1 MHKLTFSVLVS
12 LFLFVQVFASDT
24 ITRAFKSKNETEK
37 VSYFRNLNQEAKIEH
52 LAFFKSSFENLIEEN
67 TKAKERN
74 KGFLFCLALI
84 EQLEKSNI
92 GAILN
97 FKALLEDEKYNLTKR
112 ERMDIY
118 VAMQESYLKLNL
130 YSKVF
135 DCNNQINSLIK
146 EGEDYPLWSYNIQSR
161 LYLQLQQ
168 YDKAIPQLK
177 KEISLLLQNKKRDS
191 LIIPSAYNDL
201 GYYYSLVK
209 KNDSAIYYFNRSL
222 QLTKKNK
229 NHIDPVSYNSL
240 LINTQENIANSYLQ
254 QKQFDKAIEKIIAI
268 NNSLPNQDKK
278 TPNYLSRQILLAN
291 AFLGKNDFA
300 KVKELISII
309 DTYCCLNIISL
320 KLDFL
325 NLKHSFYKKTGK
337 SDLAYDN
344 LLIIKKLNDS
354 LSNLQ
359 QQKLLK
365 STELNYVIEQSERE
379 VLEKNKII
387 KEKEN
392 TIFTTII
399 GALSILLFVSFLFV
413 RINRKK
419 RFEIEKMNLS
429 IAQKNTQIEASL
441 KEKEILLKEIHHRVK
456 NNLQI
461 ISGILDIQNFSIK
474 EPEIKAIL
482 NEGQNRIQSIALLHK
497 TMYQNKNFNAVN
509 FDKYLAELISHSKQ
523 ANYSLNKQIEIDFT
537 TDDIQLE
544 IDTAVPLG
552 LILNELIN
560 NAYKH
565 AFKEKQSGAISI
577 ALKEVDK
584 KSYQLLFKDNGN
596 GFAADFDVTKVKS
609 VGYELINGLTKQL
622 KGKLTTHN
630 DNGAV
635 IVIHFNTN

>member
-84 EQLEKSNI
+84 EQLEKNNI

-97 FKALLEDEKYNLTKR
+97 FKVLLEDEKYNLTKR

-291 AFLGKNDFA
+291 AFLGKNDFV
-300 KVKELISII
+300 KVKELIAII

-577 ALKEVDK
+577 ALKEFDK

>member
-12 LFLFVQVFASDT
+12 LFLFVQVFANDT

-84 EQLEKSNI
+84 EQLEKNNI

-97 FKALLEDEKYNLTKR
+97 FKALLEDKKYNLTKR

-177 KEISLLLQNKKRDS
+177 KEISFLLQNKKRDS

-254 QKQFDKAIEKIIAI
+254 QKQFDKAIEKIITI

-291 AFLGKNDFA
+291 AFLGKNDFV
-300 KVKELISII
+300 KVKELIAII

-577 ALKEVDK
+577 ALKEVDE
-584 KSYQLLFKDNGN
+584 KSFQLEFKDNGN
-596 GFAADFDVTKVKS
+596 GFAANFDVTKVKS

-630 DNGAV
+630 ANGAV

>member
-37 VSYFRNLNQEAKIEH
+37 VSYFRNLNYEAKREH

-84 EQLEKSNI
+84 EQLKKNNI

-112 ERMDIY
+112 ERIDIY

-146 EGEDYPLWSYNIQSR
+146 HGEDYPLWSYNIQSR

-168 YDKAIPQLK
+168 YYKAIPQLK
-177 KEISLLLQNKKRDS
+177 KEISFLLQNKKRDS

-201 GYYYSLVK
+201 GYYYSLVD
-209 KNDSAIYYFNRSL
+209 KNDSAIYFFNRSL

-229 NHIDPVSYNSL
+229 KHIDPVSYTNL
-240 LINTQENIANSYLQ
+240 LINTQENIANAYLH
-254 QKQFDKAIEKIIAI
+254 QKEFDKAINKIIAI
-268 NNSLPNQDKK
+268 DNLNPIDFKNS
-278 TPNYLSRQILLAN
+278 TYLSRQIMLAN
-291 AFLGKNDFA
+291 AYLGKNDY
-300 KVKELISII
+300 KKTTELISKI
-309 DTYCCLNIISL
+309 DSYCCMNNISL
-320 KLDFL
+320 KLLFL
-325 NLKHSFYKKTGK
+325 NLKHAFYKKTGN

-344 LLIIKKLNDS
+344 LYLIKKTNDS
-354 LSNLQ
+354 ISNVQ

-392 TIFTTII
+392 TLFTTII
-399 GALSILLFVSFLFV
+399 GALSILLILSFLFV

-419 RFEIEKMNLS
+419 RFKIEKMNLS

-461 ISGILDIQNFSIK
+461 ISGILDIQNFNIK
-474 EPEIKAIL
+474 DPEIKTII

-523 ANYSLNKQIEIDFT
+523 ANYSLKKQIEIDFT

-565 AFKEKQSGAISI
+565 AFREKQSGNITIS
-577 ALKEVDK
+577 LKEIEN
-584 KSYQLLFKDNGN
+584 KSYQLIFNDNGN
-596 GFAADFDVTKVKS
+596 GFASEFDVTKVNS

-630 DNGAV
+630 EKGAV
-635 IVIHFNTN
+635 IVINFNTN

>member
-84 EQLEKSNI
+84 EQLEKNNI

-177 KEISLLLQNKKRDS
+177 KEISFLLQNKKRDS

>member
-74 KGFLFCLALI
+74 KGFLFCFALI
-84 EQLEKSNI
+84 EQLEKNNI

-168 YDKAIPQLK
+168 YNKAIPQLK
-177 KEISLLLQNKKRDS
+177 KEISFLLQNKKRDS

-201 GYYYSLVK
+201 GYYYSLLK

-254 QKQFDKAIEKIIAI
+254 QKQFDKAIEEIIAI

-291 AFLGKNDFA
+291 AFLGKNDFV
-300 KVKELISII
+300 KVKELIATI

-523 ANYSLNKQIEIDFT
+523 ANYSLNKKIEIDFT

-577 ALKEVDK
+577 ALKEFDK

-609 VGYELINGLTKQL
+609 IGYELINGLTKQL

-630 DNGAV
+630 ENGAV
-635 IVIHFNTN
+635 IIIHFNTN

>member
-12 LFLFVQVFASDT
+12 LFLFVQVFANDT

-84 EQLEKSNI
+84 EQLEKNNI

-177 KEISLLLQNKKRDS
+177 KEISFLLQNKKRDS

-291 AFLGKNDFA
+291 AFLGKNDFV
-300 KVKELISII
+300 KVKELIAII

-596 GFAADFDVTKVKS
+596 GFASDFDVTKVKS